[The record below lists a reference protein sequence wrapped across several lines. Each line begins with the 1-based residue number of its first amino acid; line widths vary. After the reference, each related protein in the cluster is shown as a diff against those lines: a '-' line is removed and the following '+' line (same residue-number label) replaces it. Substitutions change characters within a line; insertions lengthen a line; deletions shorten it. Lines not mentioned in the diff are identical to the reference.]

1 MIGIGS
7 YFTVQQSACVILMF
21 VKPLFH
27 VILFYL
33 LLLFFF
39 FNVVSPGLH
48 FLSVIKDIEGT
59 NI

>member
-27 VILFYL
+27 FILFYL
-33 LLLFFF
+33 LLLFF

>member
-21 VKPLFH
+21 VKLLFH
-27 VILFYL
+27 FILFFIIIL
-33 LLLFFF
+33 F